1 MNILDRVGKSPVLPI
16 LNLVDIQQALR
27 AAEALANGGIETIE
41 ITLRNK
47 KALTVLQEIRKEFPH
62 FTLGAGTILR
72 EEQIKQILDIGVD
85 FGVAPGWNE
94 SVWEKAQLNK
104 FMLIPG
110 IITPTELNNAHQKG
124 CTTLKIFPIESV
136 GGYPYM
142 HALLAPFRN
151 LGIKYIPTGGIK
163 EKAVPSY
170 LADPDVLTVGG
181 SWLTPANLL
190 ENSQFVEITK
200 LAMKAVSL
208 AKCTT

>member
-16 LNLVDIQQALR
+16 LNLVDIHQGLR

-47 KALTVLQEIRKEFPH
+47 TALTVLHEIRKEFPH
-62 FTLGAGTILR
+62 FTLGAGTILQK
-72 EEQIKQILDIGVD
+72 EQIKQILD

-94 SVWEKAQLNK
+94 SVWQQAQLNK

-124 CTTLKIFPIESV
+124 CTSLKIFPVEPA

-142 HALLAPFRN
+142 QALLAPFRN

-163 EKAVPSY
+163 QELVPSY

-190 ENSQFVEITK
+190 ENSQFAEITK

-208 AKCTT
+208 AKCTI

>member
-16 LNLVDIQQALR
+16 LNLVDIHQGLR

-47 KALTVLQEIRKEFPH
+47 TALSVLHEIRKEFPH
-62 FTLGAGTILR
+62 FTLGAGTILQ

-94 SVWEKAQLNK
+94 SVWQQAQLNK

-124 CTTLKIFPIESV
+124 CTTLKIFPVEPA

-142 HALLAPFRN
+142 QALLAPFRN

-163 EKAVPSY
+163 QEVVPSY

-190 ENSQFVEITK
+190 ENSQFAEITK

-208 AKCTT
+208 AKCTI